1 MFPQLYH
8 THNSRDAD
16 DLDFWLDLAKRQGG
30 PILELGCGT
39 GRILLLLAR
48 ARHQVF
54 GLDRDAE
61 MLLYLKSTIPE
72 SLRRSAHIFQGDMR
86 AYHLSRTFPL
96 IILPCNTYS
105 TLPFGDRART
115 LDQVRR
121 HLLPGGVF
129 ALSIPNPEYLQQL
142 PRLAEPEVEDIFAH
156 PVDGEPVQVSS
167 AWKRSVDHLKITWI
181 YDHLLPDGN
190 VDRLSFQVS
199 QQIIPREIILTEFQ
213 TAGLQIT
220 GTFGDFDRSRFLP
233 DSVYLIITAQK
244 I

>member
-1 MFPQLYH
+1 M
-8 THNSRDAD
+8 
-16 DLDFWLDLAKRQGG
+16 
-30 PILELGCGT
+30 
-39 GRILLLLAR
+39 
-48 ARHQVF
+48 F

-72 SLRRSAHIFQGDMR
+72 NLRRSVHIFQGDMR
-86 AYHLSRTFPL
+86 AYHLSRTFSL

-105 TLPFGDRART
+105 TLPVGGRTRT

-121 HLLPGGVF
+121 HLLPGGAF

-142 PRLAEPEVEDIFAH
+142 PRYAESEVEDIFTH

-167 AWKRSVDHLKITWI
+167 AWKRSEDHLNITWN

-190 VDRLSFQVS
+190 VDRLTFQVS
-199 QQIIPREIILTEFQ
+199 QQIIPREVIQTEFQ

-220 GTFGDFDRSRFLP
+220 STFGDFDRSRFLP
-233 DSVYLIITAQK
+233 DSMYLIITAQK